1 MRKKASFPALLYREL
16 LLCRKS
22 LMTHMVSTLIFTMMP
37 ILVILSLRY
46 GNLVMLPEHIVADIR
61 ANNDL
66 MLTLYAVICPSM
78 LVMAVAESAVFDT
91 QIKWDRFRRS
101 TPVKPARMALAK
113 YALFVILLLASVV
126 ISIAVMVLCHGLL
139 GTPVLKTDIAVILAI
154 ITLTTLMCVLSQV
167 FIMLFRSVDKGMLAM
182 IGCIA
187 AVIFLLPEKWK
198 ATLSLDRMLRAAEAL
213 LPLTPVVLMGI
224 LLLGVVLTTFI
235 YARREK

>member
-22 LMTHMVSTLIFTMMP
+22 LMAYVVSTVIFTMMP

-46 GNLVMLPEHIVADIR
+46 GNLTMLPEHIVAEIR

-66 MLTLYAVICPSM
+66 MLTLYAVICPCM
-78 LVMAVAESAVFDT
+78 LVMAIAESAVFET

-101 TPVKPARMALAK
+101 TPVKPAQMALAK
-113 YALFVILLLASVV
+113 YVLFLILLLVSVAV
-126 ISIAVMVLCHGLL
+126 SVAVMGLCHGLL
-139 GTPVLKTDIAVILAI
+139 GSPVLKMDIAVIMVF
-154 ITLTTLMCVLSQV
+154 ITMVTMMCVLSQM

-182 IGCIA
+182 IGCA
-187 AVIFLLPEKWK
+187 AVVIFLIPKEWSANITVDRL
-198 ATLSLDRMLRAAEAL
+198 LSGAEAL
-213 LPLTPVVLMGI
+213 LPLTPVILMGI
-224 LLLGVVLTTFI
+224 LLLGFGLTTRI